1 MVVTTAKGKSYT
13 QHVGKG
19 GGTRNLAFT
28 IDFIGDI
35 TVEWGRDGDEKGGN
49 LTWQAAVLEALESQS
64 GKGVVLQAVVLE

>member
-1 MVVTTAKGKSYT
+1 M
-13 QHVGKG
+13 
-19 GGTRNLAFT
+19 AFT

-64 GKGVVLQAVVLE
+64 GKGVVLQAVVLA